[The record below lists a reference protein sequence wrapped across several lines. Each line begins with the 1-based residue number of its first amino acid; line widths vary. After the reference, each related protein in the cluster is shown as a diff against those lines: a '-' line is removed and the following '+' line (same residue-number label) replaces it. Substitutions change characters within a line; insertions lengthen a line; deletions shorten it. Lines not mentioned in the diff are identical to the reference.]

1 LLFSLVVSW
10 NVTIFAGL
18 FTWLFNLIMQKL
30 YKTPAVHFV
39 ILDDADIITM
49 SNDDQKSLNVTDTN
63 TDFSDKAP
71 SRTLWGD
78 D

>member
-1 LLFSLVVSW
+1 
-10 NVTIFAGL
+10 
-18 FTWLFNLIMQKL
+18 MQKL
-30 YKTPAVHFV
+30 YKTPAIHFV